1 MTLRRFEYTS
11 LLPVAPEEA
20 YAWHLRPGAFER
32 LLPPW
37 DRSRVLEHQGNP
49 GEGRM
54 VLEIPVGP
62 WHWRWVARHESAVP
76 GREFTDEQVEGPFRS
91 WRHHHRFEP
100 VDSTHCRY
108 IDLVEYELPFGTFG
122 EVAAPYV
129 HRRLERMFSYRHA
142 TLLGDLTLARRVP
155 GHGPLTIAITGA
167 NGLIGSRL
175 EPFLTTAGHRVRR
188 IIRRPARPGDIGWD
202 PEAGRLDPSALEGVD
217 AVVHLAGAPIAGG
230 RWTVEQR
237 QRILESRLAGTTLL
251 AATLARLARPPRV
264 LVSASAI
271 GIYGDRGDE
280 VLTEEAPLRTGPD
293 AMFVE
298 QVGHAWE
305 AGVEPAD
312 RAGIRSVRLRIGLV
326 LTPAGGALGRM
337 LLPFRLGLGG
347 RLGDGRQYMSWIGI
361 DDVLGA
367 ILHAIHT
374 ESMRGAV
381 NATGLA
387 PVTNAEF
394 TRTLGQVLHRPAAL
408 PVPAGALR
416 LLFGDMADELLL
428 SSLRVVPERLQQSG
442 YVHRHASLEP
452 ALRHVL
458 GR

>member
-1 MTLRRFEYTS
+1 MTLRRFEYAS
-11 LLPVAPEEA
+11 LLPTTSEEA

-37 DRSRVLEHQGNP
+37 DRSRVLEHQGTP
-49 GEGRM
+49 AEGRV

-62 WHWRWVARHESAVP
+62 WHWRWVARHGPAVP
-76 GREFTDEQVEGPFRS
+76 GREFTDEQIEGPFRS
-91 WRHHHRFEP
+91 WRHHHRFEQ
-100 VDSTHCRY
+100 VDSAHCRY
-108 IDLVEYELPFGTFG
+108 LDLVEYELPFGAVG
-122 EVAAPYV
+122 QVAAPFV
-129 HRRLERMFSYRHA
+129 HRRLERIFSYRHA
-142 TLLGDLTLARRVP
+142 TLLGDLTLARSLP
-155 GHGPLTIAITGA
+155 GRGPLTIAITGA
-167 NGLIGSRL
+167 NGLIGGRL
-175 EPFLTTAGHRVRR
+175 EPFLTAAGHRVRR
-188 IIRRPARPGDIGWD
+188 IVRRPTRPGDIDWD
-202 PEAGRLDPSALEGVD
+202 PACGRLDPAALEGVD
-217 AVVHLAGAPIAGG
+217 AMVHLAGAPIAAG
-230 RWTVEQR
+230 RWTAEQR
-237 QRILESRLAGTTLL
+237 QRILKSRTAGTILL
-251 AATLARLARPPRV
+251 AKTLARLARPPRV

-280 VLTEEAPLRTGPD
+280 LLTEETPLRTGPD

-298 QVGHAWE
+298 RVGHAWE
-305 AGVEPAD
+305 AGVEAAD

-347 RLGDGRQYMSWIGI
+347 RLGNGRQYMSWIGI

-367 ILHAIHT
+367 ILHAIRT
-374 ESMRGAV
+374 ESMRGPV

-394 TRTLGQVLHRPAAL
+394 TRTLGQVLRRPAML
-408 PVPAGALR
+408 PVPAAALR
-416 LLFGDMADELLL
+416 LLFGDLADELLL
-428 SSLRVVPERLQQSG
+428 SSLRVVPERLQGSG

-452 ALRHVL
+452 ALRHLL